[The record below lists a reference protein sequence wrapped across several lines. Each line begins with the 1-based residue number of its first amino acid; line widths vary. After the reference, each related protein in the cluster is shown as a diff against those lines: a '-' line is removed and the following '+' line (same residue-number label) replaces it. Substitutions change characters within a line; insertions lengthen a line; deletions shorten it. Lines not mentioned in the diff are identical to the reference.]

1 MVNSK
6 IEIECFLNLYP
17 IALAKATKI
26 KREKQP
32 NSCEEYKF
40 YYFIINTVERWM
52 DSLYEDEKLIIEY
65 RFFKHYNY
73 SQIAIKTNYSNH
85 SCVLKKKELIIKKI
99 QRSFFEN

>member
-1 MVNSK
+1 
-6 IEIECFLNLYP
+6 
-17 IALAKATKI
+17 
-26 KREKQP
+26 
-32 NSCEEYKF
+32 
-40 YYFIINTVERWM
+40 M